1 MDAVTQSLLSVLPEM
16 PEMLSVR
23 CGILNAIR
31 QEGPVGRRSLVGR
44 EGLSEREV
52 RAVCD
57 LFRKQGL
64 ITAET
69 SGMKLTPEG
78 KAVLDAL
85 QPVIWQWT
93 GLEEMGTELCLK
105 LGIQKVMVVPGG
117 NDHDLTKRRMARAAC
132 GHMAGVLKEGSV
144 VAVTGG
150 STVAAVADEA
160 ATAGLPAGMRFIA
173 ARGGTSGDVKSQAN
187 MIAAMLA
194 AATGGGW
201 TPLHLPEALAETSV
215 GPLLEEPSVKE
226 ALDLYDRTD
235 CIVHGIGDA
244 LELARRRGADDGT
257 MGKLAAE
264 GAAAEAF
271 GYYLGRDG
279 SVIDRLC
286 TIGLSRSQIDRIP
299 HPLAVA
305 GGQEKAGPI
314 LAYMK
319 QAPAQTVLVTD
330 EGAAREILRLSGGE
344 AEERN

>member
-16 PEMLSVR
+16 PELLSVR
-23 CGILNAIR
+23 CSILNAIR

-52 RAVCD
+52 RAICD
-57 LFRKQGL
+57 LLRKQGL

-69 SGMKLTPEG
+69 SGMKVTPEG
-78 KAVLDAL
+78 ETVLGTL
-85 QPVIWQWT
+85 QPVIRRWT
-93 GLEEMGTELCLK
+93 GLEELGTELCRK

-117 NDHDLTKRRMARAAC
+117 DDDELTKRRMARAAC
-132 GHMAGVLKEGSV
+132 GHLANVLRDGSV

-150 STVAAVADEA
+150 STIAAVADEA
-160 ATAGLPAGMRFIA
+160 GVAGLPAGIRFIA
-173 ARGGTSGDVKSQAN
+173 ARGGTGGDVKSQAN

-194 AATGGGW
+194 AATGGEW
-201 TPLHLPEALAETSV
+201 TPLHLPETLAESSIA
-215 GPLLEEPSVKE
+215 PLMEEPSVME
-226 ALDLYDRTD
+226 AVALYDRTD

-244 LELARRRGADDGT
+244 LELARRRGSDEKT
-257 MGKLAAE
+257 LEKLARE

-279 SVIDRLC
+279 SVIHRLR
-286 TIGLSRSQIDRIP
+286 TIGLNRDQADRIP

-305 GGQEKAGPI
+305 GGKEKAAPI

-319 QAPAQTVLVTD
+319 QAPEQTVLVTD
-330 EGAAREILRLSGGE
+330 ETAAREMLRLYGGE
-344 AEERN
+344 TT

>member
-23 CGILNAIR
+23 CSVLNAIR

-57 LFRKQGL
+57 LLRKQGL

-69 SGMKLTPEG
+69 SGMKVTPEG

-85 QPVIWQWT
+85 QPVIRQWT
-93 GLEEMGTELCLK
+93 GLEDLGTELCRK

-117 NDHDLTKRRMARAAC
+117 EDGDLSKRRMARAAC
-132 GHMAGVLKEGSV
+132 SYMAGVLEKGSV

-160 ATAGLPAGMRFIA
+160 ATAGLPEGMRFIA

-201 TPLHLPEALAETSV
+201 TPLHLPETLAETSI

-226 ALDLYDRTD
+226 AMDLYDRTD

-257 MGKLAAE
+257 MRKLNAE
-264 GAAAEAF
+264 DAIAEAF

-279 SVIDRLC
+279 SVIHRLS

-305 GGQEKAGPI
+305 GGKEKAGPI

-330 EGAAREILRLSGGE
+330 EWAAREILRLSGGE
-344 AEERN
+344 SE

>member
-16 PEMLSVR
+16 PELLSVR
-23 CGILNAIR
+23 CSILNAIR

-57 LFRKQGL
+57 LLRKQGL

-69 SGMKLTPEG
+69 SGMKVTPEG
-78 KAVLDAL
+78 ERVLDAL
-85 QPVIWQWT
+85 QPVIRQWT
-93 GLEEMGTELCLK
+93 GLEELGTELCRK
-105 LGIQKVMVVPGG
+105 LGIQRVMVVPGG
-117 NDHDLTKRRMARAAC
+117 DDDDLTKRRMARAAC
-132 GHMAGVLKEGSV
+132 GHMAGVLHEGAI

-160 ATAGLPAGMRFIA
+160 AAAGLPERLRFIA
-173 ARGGTSGDVKSQAN
+173 ARGGTGGDVKSQAN

-194 AATGGGW
+194 AATAGDW
-201 TPLHLPEALAETSV
+201 TPLHLPETLAETSI
-215 GPLLEEPSVKE
+215 GPLMEEPSVKE
-226 ALDLYDRTD
+226 ALALYDRTH

-244 LELARRRGADDGT
+244 LKLARRRGADEGT
-257 MGKLAAE
+257 LEKLAAE

-279 SVIDRLC
+279 SVIHRLR

-305 GGQEKAGPI
+305 GGIEKAAPI

-319 QAPAQTVLVTD
+319 QAPERTVLVTD
-330 EGAAREILRLSGGE
+330 EAAAREMLRLSGGE
-344 AEERN
+344 TK

>member
-1 MDAVTQSLLSVLPEM
+1 MDAVTRSLLSILPEM

-23 CGILNAIR
+23 CSILNAIR

-57 LFRKQGL
+57 LLRKQGL

-69 SGMKLTPEG
+69 SGMTVTPEG
-78 KAVLDAL
+78 ETALDSL
-85 QPVIWQWT
+85 QQVIRQWT
-93 GLEEMGTELCLK
+93 GLEELGTELSRK

-117 NDHDLTKRRMARAAC
+117 DDHDLTKHRMARSAC
-132 GHMAGVLKEGSV
+132 GYMAGVLQEGSI

-150 STVAAVADEA
+150 STVASVADEA
-160 ATAGLPAGMRFIA
+160 VTAGLPAGIRFIA

-194 AATGGGW
+194 AATGGDW
-201 TPLHLPEALAETSV
+201 TPLHLPETLAETSI
-215 GPLLEEPSVKE
+215 GPLLEEPSVME
-226 ALDLYDRTD
+226 AMDLYNRTD

-244 LELARRRGADDGT
+244 LELARRRGADEAT
-257 MGKLAAE
+257 LEKLAAE

-271 GYYLGRDG
+271 GYYLDRDG
-279 SVIDRLC
+279 SVIHRLL
-286 TIGLSRSQIDRIP
+286 TIGLNRSQIDRIP

-305 GGQEKAGPI
+305 GGKEKAGPI

-319 QAPAQTVLVTD
+319 QAPGQTVLVTD
-330 EGAAREILRLSGGE
+330 EAAAREMLRLSE
-344 AEERN
+344 SETN